1 MTVTL
6 NNLDE
11 MQGFISGHSAA
22 AIYFSGEACNVCTA
36 LFPKV
41 EKLIGEEFPLL
52 ALGRVECNRH
62 PDIPAQHGVFSV
74 PTLLLFFDG
83 NEAQRYVRT
92 ISLSALRQALQR
104 PYHLLFDE

>member
-1 MTVTL
+1 MTVIL
-6 NNLDE
+6 NSLDE
-11 MQGFISGHSAA
+11 LQGFVSGQPAA
-22 AIYFSGEACNVCTA
+22 AIYFSGESCNVCTA

-41 EKLIGEEFPLL
+41 EALLQHAFPRC
-52 ALGRVECNRH
+52 ALGKVDCTRH

-83 NEAQRYVRT
+83 HEAQRFVRN
-92 ISLSALRQALQR
+92 ISIGELREALER